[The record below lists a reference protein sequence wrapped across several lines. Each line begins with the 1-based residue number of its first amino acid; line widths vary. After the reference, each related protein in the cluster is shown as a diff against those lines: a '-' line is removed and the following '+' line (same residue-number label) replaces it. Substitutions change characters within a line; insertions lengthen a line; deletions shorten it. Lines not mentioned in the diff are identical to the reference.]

1 MGMGEALR
9 IIEELASCGVFLER
23 ELNKIGISRNWL
35 PLAKTMG
42 CATPRGYGVW
52 SHPSYEPTRYEL
64 VQLRFPHVVFWGPSA
79 LWLLGQRPREPDA
92 LFIAIDNK
100 GRPPRRLDLS
110 TVILRTRRLEHD
122 VVSVHLAGQRVAL
135 RVHNRE
141 RAEADLA
148 RADAAQLVSGTMDRV
163 RFSIDRGGCLLS
175 SDLLRPWYRPEDWPA
190 AIAALQ
196 ATRKPKPARS
206 HSGSMTLPSPPR
218 R

>member
-79 LWLLGQRPREPDA
+79 LWLLGQRLANQTPSSSPSTTRDA
-92 LFIAIDNK
+92 
-100 GRPPRRLDLS
+100 
-110 TVILRTRRLEHD
+110 H
-122 VVSVHLAGQRVAL
+122 
-135 RVHNRE
+135 
-141 RAEADLA
+141 
-148 RADAAQLVSGTMDRV
+148 
-163 RFSIDRGGCLLS
+163 RGGS
-175 SDLLRPWYRPEDWPA
+175 ISQR
-190 AIAALQ
+190 
-196 ATRKPKPARS
+196 
-206 HSGSMTLPSPPR
+206 
-218 R
+218 